1 MNKSEL
7 KAQLDKLGVNTD
19 FYSLEGEL
27 LPDRIVLCQNYH
39 RWEVFYF
46 DERGNRDSE
55 KVFSSEEEACEY
67 IYDYFKKQKEIEKK
81 YL

>member
-7 KAQLDKLGVNTD
+7 KYRLNELEVDPI

-27 LPDRIVLCQNYH
+27 QPDRVVLYRNYH

-46 DERGNRDSE
+46 DEKGNRDNE
-55 KVFSSEEEACEY
+55 KVFSSEKEACDY
-67 IYDYFKKQKEIEKK
+67 IYNYFKKQKEIVKK
-81 YL
+81 YK